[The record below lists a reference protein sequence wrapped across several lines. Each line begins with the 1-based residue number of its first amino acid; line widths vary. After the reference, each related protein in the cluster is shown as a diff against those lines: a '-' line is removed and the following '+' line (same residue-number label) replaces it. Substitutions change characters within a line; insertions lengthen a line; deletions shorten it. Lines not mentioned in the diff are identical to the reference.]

1 MARLCSQAV
10 ILCEDQQQEV
20 FIRHFLMRKGY
31 SQRQMR
37 IERCPS
43 GKQAG
48 EQFVREKYPAELKAL
63 RQRSARAET
72 ALLVMID
79 ADKRSVA
86 ETAKWLDAICSEQ
99 GVAVRNQDD
108 RAALL
113 IPSRNIETWIHFLGG
128 EAVDEKTTYS
138 KLRYES
144 DCKPCVKELFEIC
157 SKGESPMDFPDS
169 LKMACVEYQR
179 VKFVSNI
186 K

>member
-20 FIRHFLMRKGY
+20 FIRNFLMKKGY
-31 SQRQMR
+31 TQRQMR

-63 RQRSARAET
+63 RQRTARAET

-79 ADKRSVA
+79 ADTGTVA
-86 ETAKWLDAICSEQ
+86 EMAKRLDSICSEQ
-99 GVAVRNQDD
+99 GVAVRNQND
-108 RAALL
+108 RAAFL
-113 IPSRNIETWIHFLGG
+113 IPRRNIETWIHSLNG
-128 EAVDEKTTYS
+128 EVVDETTAYS

-144 DCKPCVKELFEIC
+144 ECKPGVKELFEIC
-157 SKGESPMDFPDS
+157 SVGECPADFPDS
-169 LKMACVEYQR
+169 LKAACLEYQR
-179 VKFVSNI
+179 VK
-186 K
+186 